1 MLFKQI
7 QLLQLAPSPHYF
19 YDQLIEQLKLLTF
32 QPCLSSLPISV
43 GWASPVDEDGS
54 GLVEQMN
61 QRLMICMQVE
71 ERILPAAVVRQT
83 MQEKIK
89 QLEASGNR
97 RLGKKEKNSLKD
109 EVVMTL
115 LPRTFSKFRRVYA
128 YLDIKNNWLVIGSTH
143 KKSIEQFLTL
153 FKKTTGGTVNYFE
166 IKKIPPIITQWVNC
180 QDYPE
185 AFAIEKKGV
194 LQDPNQKSRVIRCQ
208 QQDLF
213 VNSIQ
218 EFIKDG
224 CELKQLA
231 LCWRDSVRFV
241 LSDDMTLRS
250 IKFEDE
256 LIEQV
261 KSMEAETRQQKF
273 MADFFMLG
281 ETVSTLLQDLLTLF
295 AKNADPSIASEIAS
309 VNVAATA

>member
-7 QLLQLAPSPHYF
+7 QLLRLAPSPNHF
-19 YDQLIEQLKLLTF
+19 YDPLIERLKLLTF
-32 QPCLSSLPISV
+32 QPCLPSLPISV
-43 GWASPVDEDGS
+43 GWVPPIDKDGS
-54 GLVEQMN
+54 ALVEQIN
-61 QRLMICMQVE
+61 QQLMICMQVE
-71 ERILPAAVVRQT
+71 ERILPAAVVRHAV
-83 MQEKIK
+83 QEKVK
-89 QLEASGNR
+89 QLEASGDR
-97 RLGKKEKNSLKD
+97 RVGKKEKNSIKD

-115 LPRTFSKFRRVYA
+115 LPRSFSKFRRIYA

-153 FKKTTGGTVNYFE
+153 FKKTVAGSVTYFE
-166 IKKIPPIITQWVNC
+166 IKKIPTIITQWVNS

-185 AFAIEKKGV
+185 VFTVEKKGV

-208 QQDLF
+208 EQDLF
-213 VNSIQ
+213 VKGIQ

-231 LCWRDSVRFV
+231 LRWRDSVRFV
-241 LSDDMTLRS
+241 LSDDMTLRN

-273 MADFFMLG
+273 MADFFMFG
-281 ETVSTLLQDLLTLF
+281 ETVSALLQDLLMLF
-295 AKNADPSIASEIAS
+295 AKNADPIIASEMTSA
-309 VNVAATA
+309 NV